1 MPCEFFVTIP
11 FSSERPIH
19 KINISSHWQRI
30 QRDTACWYLIGYMWQ
45 QWHNLCNICDKL
57 SRSIILCFLGDRLM
71 RKYFSDK
78 SEPISFDVFLKLSLM
93 KTLRRRDE
101 NIVDCFSQ
109 KWTLLT
115 WKQIRDPF
123 RPLKV
128 EIHRSTASFR
138 WPLFKVHNWSTIRRA
153 LTTIWLLQ
161 IT

>member
-1 MPCEFFVTIP
+1 MINVRGKRGDIFINLSWQGDYGSLYILSEHQEVPMPCEFFVTIP

-101 NIVDCFSQ
+101 KIVDCFSQ

-115 WKQIRDPF
+115 WK
-123 RPLKV
+123 
-128 EIHRSTASFR
+128 
-138 WPLFKVHNWSTIRRA
+138 
-153 LTTIWLLQ
+153 
-161 IT
+161 